1 MNPST
6 ILAVDV
12 GGTFTDAVLIAD
24 GHVFSGKTPTTP
36 DDQSLGVITAAR
48 QALGAADVRPND
60 VEAFVHGMTV
70 TTNALLEGRFAR
82 TALLATKGFTDIEEL
97 GRQNRPDL
105 YKLCKNRPA
114 PIVPDNLRLPVA
126 ERCGPDGVIEPLDE
140 DSVRAALKRCREAK
154 VESIAVCLLFSFRHP
169 AHELRIAEIAHE
181 VMPTVHV
188 SLSHEAVGTFREY
201 ERCATTIADAALSP
215 LLAGYLARLR
225 ERAATEGLPAPDVM
239 LSNGGSAAAE
249 LAARNAAATV
259 LSGPAGGA
267 VGTARAAARAG
278 APRALGFDMG
288 GTSTDV
294 SLVHDGLVSVSASRE
309 IAGRPVALPSID
321 ILTVGAGG
329 GSIAW
334 RDDGGA
340 LRVGPRSAGARP
352 GPACYGLGGAE
363 PTVTDA
369 NLLLGRLGA
378 DSALAGGLRLNTA
391 AAERAVGALADD
403 LGLDIQATAEGIVRI
418 ANLEMLRATNAAT
431 VARGV
436 DPRDHV
442 LVAFG
447 GAGPMHAVAIAEAL
461 GIGKVICPH
470 ACGVLSA
477 RGMAAAGRRR
487 DRSRSVVRNLQNL
500 DDDTISQIVDELREA
515 AAADL
520 ADPPEARVEATFE
533 LRYVGQAHELA
544 VRLDPAEAA
553 AASIERAFHDAHQ
566 RSYGF
571 SERTAP
577 VELVTVRVSVEI
589 GGERGDGAETAAPRS
604 PGAGDEGATLP
615 PATRTAWFGGKPY
628 DTSVVR
634 LPRTGDAFP
643 GPAVI
648 ELPEATV
655 VVPPGWTASITPHAD
670 VSLDRRA
677 GAAGNSA

>member
-1 MNPST
+1 M
-6 ILAVDV
+6 LAVDV
-12 GGTFTDAVLIAD
+12 GGTFTDAVLVAD
-24 GHVFSGKTPTTP
+24 GRIYSGKTPTTP
-36 DDQSLGVITAAR
+36 DDQSLGVIAAAR
-48 QALGAADVRPND
+48 EALDAANARPGD

-82 TALLATKGFTDIEEL
+82 TALLATRGFTDIEEL

-105 YKLCKNRPA
+105 YKLCSNRPE
-114 PIVPDNLRLPVA
+114 PIVPSALRIPVT

-140 DSVRAALKRCREAK
+140 DTVLAALERCREAE

-169 AHELRIAEIAHE
+169 AHELRVGELARES
-181 VMPTVHV
+181 MPGVHV

-215 LLAGYLARLR
+215 LLTGYLARLR
-225 ERAATEGLPAPDVM
+225 ERAAAEGLPAPDVM
-239 LSNGGSAAAE
+239 LSNGGSATAE

-278 APRALGFDMG
+278 AARALGFDMG

-294 SLVHDGLVSVSASRE
+294 SLVHEGAVGIRASRE
-309 IAGRPVALPSID
+309 IAGRVVALPSID

-352 GPACYGLGGAE
+352 GPACYGHGGTE

-378 DSALAGGLRLNTA
+378 DSALAGGLRLDPTA
-391 AAERAVGALADD
+391 ARRAVGALADE
-403 LGLDIQATAEGIVRI
+403 LGLDLQATAEGIVRI

-447 GAGPMHAVAIAEAL
+447 GAGPMHAAAIAEAL
-461 GIGKVICPH
+461 GIGRVICPH

-487 DRSRSVVRNLQNL
+487 DRSRGVVRNLRDMNENEL
-500 DDDTISQIVDELREA
+500 TRIIEELRA
-515 AAADL
+515 AACADL
-520 ADPPEARVEATFE
+520 ADPPNARVGATFE
-533 LRYVGQAHELA
+533 LRYVGQAHELP
-544 VRLDPAEAA
+544 VRLDPAGAS
-553 AASIERAFHDAHQ
+553 AASIERAFHDEHEH
-566 RSYGF
+566 SYGF
-571 SERTAP
+571 SDRETP
-577 VELVTVRVSVEI
+577 VELVAVRVSVETD
-589 GGERGDGAETAAPRS
+589 GERNADAVAPEQRLPEAADECAAPCS
-604 PGAGDEGATLP
+604 TA
-615 PATRTAWFGGKPY
+615 RTAWFDGTPH
-628 DTSVVR
+628 DTTVVR
-634 LPRTGDAFP
+634 RPRAGAVIP

-655 VVPPGWTASITPHAD
+655 VVPPSWNASVTAKAD
-670 VSLDRRA
+670 INLDRR
-677 GAAGNSA
+677 GDAAGSLK